1 LVNEKQVMLKK
12 LITSILQSLK
22 LIEAKE
28 EVKQEEPIVVVEQPK
43 VVKKKAV
50 KKPAPK
56 TKSKNEKKQTRS
68 KK

>member
-12 LITSILQSLK
+12 LITSILQSLR

-28 EVKQEEPIVVVEQPK
+28 EVKQEEKIVVVEQPK
-43 VVKKKAV
+43 VEKKKAV

-56 TKSKNEKKQTRS
+56 TKAKNEKKQARG